1 MGVSMNIL
9 IAFLLGAAITAFLS
23 LGYALW
29 QRAEQ
34 ERMMRSIIQGLPIPT
49 FVIDHKHR
57 VLYWNKALELLS
69 GVKTKQIIGT
79 SNHWQ
84 AFYRAPRPC
93 LADLIVDE
101 KLSEGEKWYSDRI
114 TPSIPLKEAYEATEF
129 FPGFGAHG
137 RWVHITAA
145 AIRDS
150 RGRMAGAIE
159 TLEDITDRKRAE
171 DELIRMKKLESL
183 GTFARGVAQ
192 DFDALLTAI
201 LRNIFLAKLSADE
214 EDKILEEGLAIA
226 EKAGLQAKELAHK
239 LITFAKG
246 GYPVRHPE
254 KLEPILMRALKAKT
268 KDGVEYRISIPPD
281 LWTVNVDAKQIYQV
295 FENILQNALDAMPD
309 GGRVEVKA
317 ENTTEEEETGILK
330 PGRYVRVSF
339 RDSGTG
345 IKEEDLPRIFD
356 PYFTTKGS
364 RGRGVGLGLAV
375 TYSILKNHEGH
386 IAVTSTP
393 GEGTVF
399 QLYLPAIED

>member
-1 MGVSMNIL
+1 MNIL

>member
-1 MGVSMNIL
+1 LGVSMNIL